1 MKDYRIQ
8 IKVRNANI
16 LRLMENRGIKT
27 VAELCRLT
35 STSQQTIG
43 NILNLKLS
51 PVFTGRAN
59 TGDWLPCVVKLCEF
73 FGKLPADLFSQ
84 EQMTPL
90 AKNAG
95 STDVG
100 FEEITNLIGGY
111 SEDPSALL
119 EIKDR
124 DKMLSNALETLTD
137 REQEIINLRHGLNGE
152 AHTLKEVGMLLGVTG
167 ARIREIE
174 ARALRKLRH
183 PSRWD
188 KKFEQEYLS

>member
-27 VAELCRLT
+27 VAELCRLAGT
-35 STSQQTIG
+35 NQQNIG
-43 NILNLKLS
+43 KILNLQLS

-90 AKNAG
+90 AKNTG

-111 SEDPSALL
+111 TEDPSALL

-124 DKMLSNALETLTD
+124 DKTLSNVLATLSD
-137 REQEIINLRHGLNGE
+137 REQAIINLRHGLDGQT
-152 AHTLKEVGMLLGVTG
+152 HTLQEVATIFGVTQE
-167 ARIREIE
+167 RIRQIEIK
-174 ARALRKLRH
+174 ALRKLRYPGH
-183 PSRWD
+183 WT
-188 KKFEQEYLS
+188 KNFKQEYLS

>member
-43 NILNLKLS
+43 QILNLKLS

-124 DKMLSNALETLTD
+124 DKALSNALETLSD
-137 REQEIINLRHGLNGE
+137 KEQAIINLRHGLNGQI
-152 AHTLKEVGMLLGVTG
+152 HTQQEVATIFGVTKTW
-167 ARIREIE
+167 ISHIE

-183 PSRWD
+183 PSRWT
-188 KKFEQEYLS
+188 KSFEQEYL

>member
-1 MKDYRIQ
+1 MKDYRIE

-27 VAELCRLT
+27 VAELCRLAGT
-35 STSQQTIG
+35 NQQKIG

-59 TGDWLPCVVKLCEF
+59 RGDWLPCVVKLCEF
-73 FGKLPADLFSQ
+73 FGKLPADLFSE

-90 AKNAG
+90 AKNTG
-95 STDVG
+95 SADVG

-124 DKMLSNALETLTD
+124 DKALSNALETLSD
-137 REQEIINLRHGLNGE
+137 KEQAIINLRHGLNGQI
-152 AHTLKEVGMLLGVTG
+152 HTQQEVATIFGVTKTW
-167 ARIREIE
+167 INYIE

-188 KKFEQEYLS
+188 KNFEQEYLS